1 MVFLRGQVA
10 QDLDSRESLHVGDA
24 GKQTE
29 KTMQNIAMLLEE
41 AGSCMDHVCRI
52 VVYLTDIRYR
62 EAVYQE
68 MGKWLKGVHPCSTG
82 IVVPALARPEWVVEI
97 GGDGGHPR
105 LAASAQALMPERV
118 WTGAMPD
125 SEKQTGELWPNDAD
139 ATALDI

>member
-1 MVFLRGQVA
+1 MAHKRLRKFNTKETYPEQNLDNDLSQGVVARGTMVFLRGQVA
-10 QDLDSRESLHVGDA
+10 QDLDSRESLHTGDA
-24 GKQTE
+24 AKQTE
-29 KTMQNIAMLLEE
+29 KTMQNIAMLLNE

-97 GGDGGHPR
+97 EVT
-105 LAASAQALMPERV
+105 AV
-118 WTGAMPD
+118 IPD
-125 SEKQTGELWPNDAD
+125 
-139 ATALDI
+139 